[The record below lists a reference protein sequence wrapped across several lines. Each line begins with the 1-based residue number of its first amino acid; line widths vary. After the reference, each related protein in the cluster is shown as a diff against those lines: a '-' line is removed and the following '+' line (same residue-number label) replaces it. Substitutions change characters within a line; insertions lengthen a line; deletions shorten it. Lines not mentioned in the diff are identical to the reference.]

1 MMPKSQAK
9 IKPQFAQY
17 PFLTIF
23 NPKKVS
29 CELIHIFKS

>member
-9 IKPQFAQY
+9 LKPQFPHY

-23 NPKKVS
+23 NPKKS
-29 CELIHIFKS
+29 IMQTNIHF